1 MTAETLGGT
10 QAAGSA
16 GDGATEPGRPPEP
29 SLADPCAE
37 RGLARERLRR
47 DREPGDAGAIPDL
60 DVFLSGQVFMDM
72 IFTGLPGLPPP
83 GTELFTDGLGSA
95 PGGIANIAV
104 AMSRLGLR
112 VGLAAP
118 FGDDLFGAYLWRT
131 LAEQEG
137 VDLGHSRKVNGWPTP
152 VTVSLAYDSDRS
164 MVTYAKPVPDLGG
177 GGPAREGTAPEGTA
191 PEGTAPEGTAPDAA
205 AGDGGAGGEEV
216 LGSRPPSARACFVD
230 IERPVPGW
238 AREMRR
244 AGALVFA
251 DLGWDAT
258 ELWSS
263 EVLDR
268 LEHVDVFLP
277 NAVEAMAYTRTGSPE
292 DAARALSERV
302 PVVVVKR
309 GGAGAIAIDSTT
321 GEVAETDALPV
332 EALDATGAGDVF
344 AAGFLFGTLAGLPLA
359 ERLKFAN
366 LCAGLSVRHRSGSL
380 GAPCW
385 GEIAAFGESGEV
397 PEPVLE
403 QYAFVVDYI
412 PDSATDTVVRAE
424 PTLRADLQH
433 SS

>member
-1 MTAETLGGT
+1 MTAGTLRGAP
-10 QAAGSA
+10 AAGDRGAAAAPS
-16 GDGATEPGRPPEP
+16 DGETGAPGRPPEP

-37 RGLARERLRR
+37 RGAVSERLLAARADGGR
-47 DREPGDAGAIPDL
+47 GPAPDL

-137 VDLGHSRKVNGWPTP
+137 VDLGHSRRVPAWPTP

-164 MVTYAKPVPDLGG
+164 MVTYAKPVPDIGS
-177 GGPAREGTAPEGTA
+177 A
-191 PEGTAPEGTAPDAA
+191 D
-205 AGDGGAGGEEV
+205 DSYEEV
-216 LGSRPPSARACFVD
+216 LGSAPPSARACFID
-230 IERPVPGW
+230 IERPVPAW
-238 AREMRR
+238 AREMRA
-244 AGALVFA
+244 AGTTVFA

-258 ELWSS
+258 ETWSS

-277 NAVEAMAYTRTGSPE
+277 NAVEAMAYTRTASPE
-292 DAARALSERV
+292 AAARALSERV

-309 GGAGAIAIDSTT
+309 GGAGAIAIDSRS

-332 EALDATGAGDVF
+332 RALDATGAGDVF
-344 AAGFLFGTLAGLPLA
+344 GAGFLFGTLAGLPLA

-397 PEPVLE
+397 PEEVLE
-403 QYAFVVDYI
+403 PYAFVVDYI

-424 PTLRADLQH
+424 PTLRDDLQH

>member
-1 MTAETLGGT
+1 MTAETLNGADP
-10 QAAGSA
+10 AADA
-16 GDGATEPGRPPEP
+16 GRGEAAAPGRPPEP

-37 RGLARERLRR
+37 RGLAGELLRR
-47 DREPGDAGAIPDL
+47 DAEEGEQPGL

-137 VDLGHSRKVNGWPTP
+137 VDLGHSRRVTAWPTP

-164 MVTYAKPVPDLGG
+164 MVTYAKPMPDLASG
-177 GGPAREGTAPEGTA
+177 
-191 PEGTAPEGTAPDAA
+191 
-205 AGDGGAGGEEV
+205 AGDGTGDAGEAV
-216 LGSRPPSARACFVD
+216 LGSPPPPARACFVD

-238 AREMRR
+238 AKEMRK
-244 AGALVFA
+244 AGTTVFA

-258 ELWSS
+258 ETWSS

-268 LEHVDVFLP
+268 LEDVDVFLP

-292 DAARALSERV
+292 EAARALSARV

-309 GGAGAIAIDSTT
+309 GGDGAIAIDSTT
-321 GEVAETDALPV
+321 GEVAETTALPV

-359 ERLKFAN
+359 ERLRFAN

-397 PEPVLE
+397 PEAELE
-403 QYAFVVDYI
+403 PYAFVVDYI
-412 PDSATDTVVRAE
+412 PDSASETVVRAE
-424 PTLRADLQH
+424 PTLRADLQQP
-433 SS
+433 S

>member
-1 MTAETLGGT
+1 MTETLN
-10 QAAGSA
+10 AVRSAGSPEERVA
-16 GDGATEPGRPPEP
+16 VAAPGRPPEP

-37 RGLARERLRR
+37 RELVGERLRR
-47 DREPGDAGAIPDL
+47 DGEAPDL
-60 DVFLSGQVFMDM
+60 DVFLTGQVFMDM

-95 PGGIANIAV
+95 PGGVANIAV
-104 AMSRLGLR
+104 AMSRLGLH

-118 FGDDLFGAYLWRT
+118 FGDDLFGGYLWRT

-137 VDLGHSRKVNGWPTP
+137 VDLGRSRQVKGWSTP

-164 MVTYAKPVPDLGG
+164 MVTYARPLPVSEDELSGFP
-177 GGPAREGTAPEGTA
+177 
-191 PEGTAPEGTAPDAA
+191 
-205 AGDGGAGGEEV
+205 
-216 LGSRPPSARACFVD
+216 PPSARACFVD
-230 IERPVPGW
+230 VDRPVPAW
-238 AREMRR
+238 AREMRC
-244 AGALVFA
+244 GGTTVFA

-258 ELWSS
+258 GAWSS

-309 GGAGAIAIDSTT
+309 GGNGAIAIDSAT
-321 GEVAETDALPV
+321 GEVAETQALPV
-332 EALDATGAGDVF
+332 RALDATGAGDVF
-344 AAGFLFGTLAGLPLA
+344 AAGFVFGTLAGLPLA
-359 ERLKFAN
+359 ERLRFAN

-397 PEPVLE
+397 PEAVLE
-403 QYAFVVDYI
+403 DYAFVIPFI
-412 PDSATDTVVRAE
+412 PDSADDTVVRAE
-424 PTLRADLQH
+424 PTLRADPLQF
-433 SS
+433 S